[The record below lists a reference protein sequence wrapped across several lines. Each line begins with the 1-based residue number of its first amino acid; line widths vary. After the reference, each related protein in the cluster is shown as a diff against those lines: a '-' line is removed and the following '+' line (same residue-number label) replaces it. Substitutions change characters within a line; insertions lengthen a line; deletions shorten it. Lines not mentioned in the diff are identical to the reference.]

1 MSTEPTLTDTVTLGY
16 RRPQQLASFPD
27 LLVAE
32 STRQGGR
39 STFPYSSMNL
49 GLYSKDEPAVIQQNR
64 DLFFERLGISEGQ
77 VAGLHQVHGTDVLLA
92 EQAGQYK
99 GFDALITQRTGLF
112 LTATV
117 ADCTPV
123 LLFDPKQ
130 RAVAAIHAGWR
141 GTVAH
146 IVVKTLEAMQQNF
159 GTAPEDCYAYVG
171 TCIDECS
178 FEVDADVADHFTD
191 PFKRWDEEK
200 QKFFV
205 DLKASNVALL
215 KAQGVP
221 LSQIEISPYSTV
233 VDNEAY
239 FSYRKEKGSTGRM
252 LAVIGL
258 NA

>member
-1 MSTEPTLTDTVTLGY
+1 MSIESTSTDTASLGF
-16 RRPQQLASFPD
+16 RRPQQLARFPA

-32 STRQGGR
+32 STRQGGL
-39 STFPYSSMNL
+39 STFPYTSMNL
-49 GLYSKDEPAVIQQNR
+49 GLYSKDQPTVIQENR
-64 DLFFERLGISEGQ
+64 DLFFKRLGISEGQ
-77 VAGLHQVHGTDVLLA
+77 VAGLHQVHGTEVLLA
-92 EQAGQYK
+92 EKAGQYK
-99 GFDALITQRTGLF
+99 GFDALITQQVGLY
-112 LTATV
+112 LSATV
-117 ADCTPV
+117 ADCTPI
-123 LLFDPKQ
+123 LIFDPKQ

-141 GTVAH
+141 GTVAQ
-146 IVVKTLEAMQQNF
+146 IVVKTLEAMQHNF
-159 GTAPEDCYAYVG
+159 GTVAADCYAYVG

-221 LSQIEISPYSTV
+221 SSQIEISPYSTV
-233 VDNEAY
+233 LHNEAY
-239 FSYRKEKGSTGRM
+239 FSYRKEKGMTGRM

-258 NA
+258 KS